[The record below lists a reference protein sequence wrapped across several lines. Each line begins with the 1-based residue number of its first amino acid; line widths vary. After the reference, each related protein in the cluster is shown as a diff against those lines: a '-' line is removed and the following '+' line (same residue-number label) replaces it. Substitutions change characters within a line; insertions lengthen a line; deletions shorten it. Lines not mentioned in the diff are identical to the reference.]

1 MKNIIV
7 TGASG
12 YVGSILINDLVMN
25 KYNVS
30 CYDDMRYG
38 FNPVIAQLYNYSNFQ
53 FDLFDLTRFDDET
66 KWKKIESKIEE
77 ADILIHLAA
86 LVGYPICEKNP
97 ELTKIVNVDLSKK
110 LTDLCKKHNV
120 KMIYSS
126 TGSNYGK
133 LDEIC
138 TEKSPVNPLTLYAKT
153 KLEAESYIL
162 DHCNSIAFR
171 FATAFGLSPRLRL
184 DLFINDMVYRA
195 ISDGSVIIYQ
205 PNHKRSFINVTD
217 ISRLILHGIEK
228 LSDDHGVY
236 NAGDE
241 TMNYTKEEV
250 LLAIKDFIPKF
261 YIAKAEYDSDRDQR
275 DYIVSYEKLKSTGFK
290 CNVNLK
296 DGIQQLINFLRLL
309 DLKQIAIIGFNNQK

>member
-53 FDLFDLTRFDDET
+53 FDLFDLTRFDDVT

-110 LTDLCKKHNV
+110 
-120 KMIYSS
+120 
-126 TGSNYGK
+126 
-133 LDEIC
+133 
-138 TEKSPVNPLTLYAKT
+138 
-153 KLEAESYIL
+153 
-162 DHCNSIAFR
+162 
-171 FATAFGLSPRLRL
+171 
-184 DLFINDMVYRA
+184 
-195 ISDGSVIIYQ
+195 
-205 PNHKRSFINVTD
+205 
-217 ISRLILHGIEK
+217 
-228 LSDDHGVY
+228 
-236 NAGDE
+236 
-241 TMNYTKEEV
+241 
-250 LLAIKDFIPKF
+250 
-261 YIAKAEYDSDRDQR
+261 
-275 DYIVSYEKLKSTGFK
+275 
-290 CNVNLK
+290 
-296 DGIQQLINFLRLL
+296 
-309 DLKQIAIIGFNNQK
+309 